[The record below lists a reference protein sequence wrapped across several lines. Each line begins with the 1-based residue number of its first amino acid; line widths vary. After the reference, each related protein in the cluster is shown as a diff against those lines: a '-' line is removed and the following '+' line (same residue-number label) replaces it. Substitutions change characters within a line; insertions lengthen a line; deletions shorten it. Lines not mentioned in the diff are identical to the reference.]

1 MKKLLIP
8 AIIGLA
14 LVAAALGGCGKT
26 PQGSTTGGGG
36 GCSNGT
42 VDMTDINFAIHTCTI
57 KAGSKLTLTDPTA
70 GGGIHFICF
79 GTNQKCAAN
88 ADGPTELNSTGN
100 GVQFNPGDSKS
111 YTFAKAGTYQITCT
125 VHPAMDLTLT
135 VQ

>member
-14 LVAAALGGCGKT
+14 LAAAAVAGCGKT

-36 GCSNGT
+36 CSNGT
-42 VDMTDINFAIHTCTI
+42 VDMTDVNFAIHTCTI
-57 KAGSKLTLTDPTA
+57 NAGSKLTLNDPTA

-88 ADGPTELNSTGN
+88 ADGPAELNSTGN
-100 GVQFNPGDSKS
+100 GVQFNPGDQKS

-125 VHPAMDLTLT
+125 VHPNMDLTLT
-135 VQ
+135 VK